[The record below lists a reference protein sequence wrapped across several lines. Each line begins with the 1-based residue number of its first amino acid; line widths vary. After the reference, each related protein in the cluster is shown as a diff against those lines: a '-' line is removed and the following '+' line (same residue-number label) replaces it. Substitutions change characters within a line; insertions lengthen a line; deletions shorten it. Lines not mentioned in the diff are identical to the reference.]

1 MCQARSKGILKLLVL
16 LAVLWPAG
24 AGAQLS
30 GSVVPPSGEK
40 IMIEVD
46 QGKLIRLDQA
56 VASVFIVNPNVAD
69 VTVRSSRLI
78 YLFGRKTGK
87 TSLYALD
94 ANNNIIVNA
103 EVAVQHN
110 VSSLEEALDILL
122 PSNDLHIS
130 SIQGGIILDGSV
142 ATAREAE
149 DARRLAARFIGKGE
163 EVINR
168 LAVTGPNQVNLRVR
182 VAEASRNVLNRFGF
196 NWDNLFTI
204 GSFTGDFFTDFPPDE
219 ATSFFIGTY
228 TGGSI
233 NFSGLIDALA
243 DDGLITILSEPNLTA
258 LSGETA
264 SFLAGGEFPVPIAQ
278 DEGTITVEFKQF
290 GVSLSFTPTIIS
302 DNRINMR
309 VRPEVSQLSTAGSV
323 SIADFEIPSLS
334 TRRAETTIELA
345 SGQSFAIA
353 GLLQDNSQESLQRTP
368 GLGDL
373 PILGALFKSERFQRQ
388 ETELIIV
395 VTPYIVKPVSGRVP
409 LPTDPYTKEKPAGI
423 APRTT
428 ASRTIPIPTSGSS
441 AGTQTSAAGYILD

>member
-1 MCQARSKGILKLLVL
+1 MCQVRCKGILKLLVL

-30 GSVVPPSGEK
+30 GSVVPPSGDK

-46 QGKLIRLDQA
+46 QGKLVRLDQA

-110 VSSLEEALDILL
+110 VSSLEEALDTLL
-122 PSNDLHIS
+122 PSNDLQVS
-130 SIQGGIILDGSV
+130 SIDGGIILDGNV

-149 DARRLAARFIGKGE
+149 DARRLAARFIGQGE

-168 LAVTGPNQVNLRVR
+168 LAVTAPNQVNLRVR
-182 VAEASRNVLNRFGF
+182 VAEASREVLNRFGI
-196 NWDNLFTI
+196 NWDNLLTI
-204 GSFTGDFFTDFPPDE
+204 GNFTGNFFTDFPSAE
-219 ATSFFIGTY
+219 ATSFFLGTY
-228 TGGSI
+228 SRGDAT
-233 NFSGLIDALA
+233 IDGIIDVLA
-243 DDGLITILSEPNLTA
+243 KDELITILAEPNLTA

-264 SFLAGGEFPVPIAQ
+264 SFLAGGEFPIPIAQ
-278 DEGTITVEFKQF
+278 KDDSITVEFKQF

-302 DNRINMR
+302 ANRINMR
-309 VRPEVSQLSTAGSV
+309 VRPEVSQLSTTGSV
-323 SIADFEIPSLS
+323 SIADFEIPALS

-353 GLLQDNSQESLQRTP
+353 GLLLDDSQESFQKTP
-368 GLGDL
+368 GIGDI
-373 PILGALFKSERFQRQ
+373 PILGALFKSERFQRK
-388 ETELIIV
+388 ETELVIV
-395 VTPYIVKPVSGRVP
+395 VTPYIVKPVSDRVP

-428 ASRTIPIPTSGSS
+428 ASRTIPIPMGGSS